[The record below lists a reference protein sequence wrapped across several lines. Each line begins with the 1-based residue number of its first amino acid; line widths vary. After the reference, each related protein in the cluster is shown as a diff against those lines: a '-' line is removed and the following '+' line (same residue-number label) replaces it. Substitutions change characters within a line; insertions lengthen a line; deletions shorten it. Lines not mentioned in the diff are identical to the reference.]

1 MKLTRRTI
9 IYMTGGVLL
18 TVGVVACNHGMHY
31 GSAEER
37 GEWMV
42 QKVSKELELN
52 EVQLARLAEVKDEF
66 LEARKT
72 MRSDREQTR
81 ADVLAMLQQPTLDR
95 DKANA
100 IVGQHIDT
108 INSRTPVIID
118 AVGNFYD
125 SLDDAQRVELREF
138 IEHKMEHHHGRHR
151 WN

>member
-1 MKLTRRTI
+1 MKLTKRTI
-9 IYMTGGVLL
+9 IYITGGALL
-18 TVGVVACNHGMHY
+18 IGAVVACNHGMHY
-31 GSAEER
+31 GTAEER
-37 GEWMV
+37 GEWML

-52 EVQLARLAEVKDEF
+52 EIQQSRLAEVKDEF
-66 LEARKT
+66 LGIRST

-100 IVGQHIDT
+100 IIGQHLET
-108 INSRTPVIID
+108 LNSRTPVIID
-118 AVGNFYD
+118 AIGNFYD
-125 SLDDAQRVELREF
+125 SLDDAQRAELRAF